1 MEEKNKISKKI
12 ILYFIGIGLV
22 SFLLGTLVMIIP
34 EETGPED
41 NFCNVMVLSLNGVL
55 ATYLPPKSEDDSE
68 MFYSSE
74 NVLAA
79 IEKAENDP
87 DVKGLILSINSPGGD
102 IVAGEEIANALKAMK
117 KPNVAVIRNMGA
129 SAAFLASSG
138 ADRVYAS
145 KLSDTVGIGVTMSY
159 TDQTEKNRKEGL
171 TFNQLSTGK
180 FKDAGDPDKPLTEE
194 EKLIFM
200 IDLEKA
206 HKIFVE
212 EIAQNRNLKIEDVS
226 KISTGRTYLGEEA
239 LNFGLIDEI
248 GSIDTAVK
256 YIESLTGEK
265 AETCW
270 Y

>member
-102 IVAGEEIANALKAMK
+102 IVAGEEIANALKAIEEQK
-117 KPNVAVIRNMGA
+117 KQAEAARRAEQAQRRRRASGGSPRAAHPASHRPA
-129 SAAFLASSG
+129 RYPDEQARDSAA
-138 ADRVYAS
+138 
-145 KLSDTVGIGVTMSY
+145 
-159 TDQTEKNRKEGL
+159 Q
-171 TFNQLSTGK
+171 
-180 FKDAGDPDKPLTEE
+180 
-194 EKLIFM
+194 
-200 IDLEKA
+200 
-206 HKIFVE
+206 
-212 EIAQNRNLKIEDVS
+212 
-226 KISTGRTYLGEEA
+226 
-239 LNFGLIDEI
+239 
-248 GSIDTAVK
+248 
-256 YIESLTGEK
+256 
-265 AETCW
+265 AEP
-270 Y
+270 